1 MVSDKTFL
9 RRQFLQQRQAMSVE
23 LWREYSDR
31 ICLHLQHCPQFT
43 DARTILTYQ
52 SYRQEPDLRPL
63 FTDRSK
69 QWGLPRCLGK
79 ELIWHRWQPS
89 SPMVTGAYGI
99 LEPAPELPQLEPNDV
114 DLILVPAV
122 AIDRHG
128 YRLGYGGGYYDK
140 LRADPVW
147 HQIPT
152 IGIVFD
158 FALVDILPIDPW
170 DLKLDAVCTELGFRS
185 EYFSALV

>member
-1 MVSDKTFL
+1 MVTDKTFL

-31 ICLHLQHCPQFT
+31 ICIHLQHCPQFT
-43 DARTILTYQ
+43 GARTILTYQ
-52 SYRQEPDLRPL
+52 SYRQEPDLTPL

-69 QWGLPRCLGK
+69 QWGLPRCLGT

-89 SPMVTGAYGI
+89 VPMVTGAYGI
-99 LEPAPELPQLEPNDV
+99 LEPTPELPKLEPNDV

-122 AIDRHG
+122 AIDRYG
-128 YRLGYGGGYYDK
+128 YRLGYGGGYYDR

-147 HQIPT
+147 QKIPT
-152 IGIVFD
+152 IGIVFN

-170 DLKLDAVCTELGFRS
+170 DLKLDAMCTELGAS
-185 EYFSALV
+185 